1 MYPFFHSNDMLRSHG
16 SPSTPCLHEVLWIC
30 RHHKFCP
37 KLIRFFSPKAKLKT
51 KATTCSMKTFFRN
64 VCYMQNLLIITAWK
78 WVKWNT
84 KILFCPNTTK
94 KISRTLW
101 NASYLCLLCLPFQVL
116 PFPLVALLDLE
127 HETSISK
134 TSQNMVLYQAIL
146 ISVWSLTLMV
156 LILVTTRNSYNLQKL
171 MLRQHTHTHTGKT
184 AEGQTKFMKYL
195 NAT

>member
-1 MYPFFHSNDMLRSHG
+1 
-16 SPSTPCLHEVLWIC
+16 
-30 RHHKFCP
+30 
-37 KLIRFFSPKAKLKT
+37 
-51 KATTCSMKTFFRN
+51 
-64 VCYMQNLLIITAWK
+64 MQNSLIITAWK
-78 WVKWNT
+78 RVKWNT

-156 LILVTTRNSYNLQKL
+156 LILVTTRNSYNLRKL
-171 MLRQHTHTHTGKT
+171 MLRQHTHTHTQERQQRGRPSLWNIWMPHRHTTCTHACAAVGTFCSNLRKWQQIWCWNSISCLDRSANKVWYT
-184 AEGQTKFMKYL
+184 AWDWPSDLTSAAIEY
-195 NAT
+195 